1 MNEQILGSSFNTRFT
16 SDISLEAV
24 ETYVRAAQKRC
35 RTDRAACTAALDEI
49 YASGE
54 APRRALN
61 GRYAG
66 QLLALDIAP
75 GLTGAAEAITR
86 RWLPWRGK
94 QFDASTSTGINRFTR
109 DSYVP
114 ARFLWPAYRHYEE
127 KGVSTYLA
135 FRFSTLIGPALED
148 RDKQVLRLD
157 YDRPENPRLFIG
169 VRRVLDELVEVADGY
184 YLGKAYVHWYWGSWT
199 RVAYFTLRP
208 AG

>member
-1 MNEQILGSSFNTRFT
+1 MNEQILGSSFDPRLTG
-16 SDISLEAV
+16 DISLEAV
-24 ETYVRAAQKRC
+24 ETYIRAAQHRY
-35 RTDRAACTAALDEI
+35 RSDRAACLAALDEI

-75 GLTGAAEAITR
+75 GLTGAAETITR
-86 RWLPWRGK
+86 RWLPWKGK
-94 QFDASTSTGINRFTR
+94 QFDAGASTGINRFTT

-114 ARFLWPAYRHYEE
+114 ARFLWPAYRRYEE
-127 KGVSTYLA
+127 KGASTYLA
-135 FRFSTLIGPALED
+135 FRFRTRTGPALED
-148 RDKQVLRLD
+148 RNLQVLCLD
-157 YDRPENPRLFIG
+157 YDLPENPRLFIG
-169 VRRVLDELVEVADGY
+169 VRRVLDELVQVADGY
-184 YLGKAYVHWYWGSWT
+184 YLGKAYVHWYWGAWT